1 MSQNIVSISLSTDDL
16 SAIRSM
22 LAGLEDKLSA
32 MVELT
37 AAQRL
42 ELVKMGPTSEAFV
55 RQSLATLE
63 QDPDILPRSFDL
75 EEMQRDLVALDQL
88 RPIFSRLRQLA
99 GRADDTERALGNDLY
114 ESALAA
120 YRIAKATDG
129 SAVADALQ
137 EHGSER
143 FASNGKRTSTPK
155 DSAN

>member
-1 MSQNIVSISLSTDDL
+1 MSQNIVSISLSGDDIT
-16 SAIRSM
+16 AIRSM

-120 YRIAKATDG
+120 YRFAKATDG

>member
-1 MSQNIVSISLSTDDL
+1 MSQNIVSISLTGDEL
-16 SAIRSM
+16 TAIRSM
-22 LAGLEDKLSA
+22 LAGLEEKLKA

-37 AAQRL
+37 ADQRVSL
-42 ELVKMGPTSEAFV
+42 LRMGARSEAFV
-55 RQSLATLE
+55 RHTLDTLE

-75 EEMQRDLVALDQL
+75 EEMQRDLQALDDL

-114 ESALAA
+114 EAALAA

>member
-22 LAGLEDKLSA
+22 LTGLEDKLSA